1 MTTKIIATGTDFIQ
15 SGMFALPVLGTASTI
30 EKIMENPHTL
40 RILAY
45 SISSY
50 ADNFLELLKE
60 AIENQV
66 ETTLVINDLDN
77 QEYRAKKVLRNL
89 SADYSNFHL
98 VDFNRTGNAQMES
111 KTSGTCSLCGK
122 SWNASEIIFFQQE
135 NQKTNAPF
143 LRCNDE
149 ICCKSNGGNMSPKK
163 ILHAKVI
170 VVDEYRDTAKAIVGS
185 ANFSWGGLANHY
197 EVGTYVEGEHAKAL
211 GQMILS
217 VADYD
222 KN

>member
-1 MTTKIIATGTDFIQ
+1 MTTKILATGTDFIQ
-15 SGMFALPVLGTASTI
+15 SGKFALPVLGTASTI

-45 SISSY
+45 SVSSY

-77 QEYRAKKVLRNL
+77 QEYNATTILKDL
-89 SADYSNFHL
+89 SASHSNFHL

-111 KTSGTCSLCGK
+111 KNPGKCNLCGK
-122 SWNASEIIFFQQE
+122 FWNRDETIFFQQA
-135 NQKTNAPF
+135 NQKNNMPF
-143 LRCNDE
+143 LRCKDKNCFE
-149 ICCKSNGGNMSPKK
+149 SNGGNMFPKK

-197 EVGTYVEGEHAKAL
+197 EVGVYVEGDEARTL
-211 GQMILS
+211 GQMILEI
-217 VADYD
+217 AE
-222 KN
+222 N

>member
-1 MTTKIIATGTDFIQ
+1 MTTKILATGTDFIQ
-15 SGMFALPVLGTASTI
+15 SGRFELPVLGTASTL

-45 SISSY
+45 SVSSY
-50 ADNFLELLKE
+50 ADNFLDLLKE

-77 QEYRAKKVLRNL
+77 QEHHAKKLL
-89 SADYSNFHL
+89 KELDGKYSNFHL
-98 VDFNRTGNAQMES
+98 VDFNRIGSAKMKS
-111 KTSGTCSLCGK
+111 KTSGTCNLCGK

-135 NQKTNAPF
+135 NQKTNTPF
-143 LRCNDE
+143 LRCKDE
-149 ICCKSNGGNMSPKK
+149 ICFKSNGGNMSPKK

-197 EVGTYVEGEHAKAL
+197 EVGMYVEGIEAKAL

-217 VADYD
+217 VADND

>member
-77 QEYRAKKVLRNL
+77 QEYRAKKVLKNL

-143 LRCNDE
+143 LRCKDK
-149 ICCKSNGGNMSPKK
+149 ICFKSNGGNMSPKK

>member
-1 MTTKIIATGTDFIQ
+1 MTTKILATGTDFIQ
-15 SGMFALPVLGTASTI
+15 SGRFALPVLGTASTI

-60 AIENQV
+60 AIENHV

-77 QEYRAKKVLRNL
+77 QEYRAVKILKDLNT
-89 SADYSNFHL
+89 SYSNFHL
-98 VDFNRTGNAQMES
+98 VDFNRTGNAQMDS
-111 KTSGTCSLCGK
+111 KTSGTCNLCGK
-122 SWNASEIIFFQQE
+122 SWNVAETIFFQQA

-143 LRCNDE
+143 LRCKDKN
-149 ICCKSNGGNMSPKK
+149 CFKSNGGNMSPKK

-197 EVGTYVEGEHAKAL
+197 EVGTYVEGEQAKTL

>member
-1 MTTKIIATGTDFIQ
+1 MTTKILATGTDFIQ
-15 SGMFALPVLGTASTI
+15 SGRFALPVLGTASTI

-45 SISSY
+45 SVSSY

-60 AIENQV
+60 AIEN
-66 ETTLVINDLDN
+66 
-77 QEYRAKKVLRNL
+77 
-89 SADYSNFHL
+89 
-98 VDFNRTGNAQMES
+98 RTGNAQMDS
-111 KTSGTCSLCGK
+111 KTSGTCNLCGK
-122 SWNASEIIFFQQE
+122 SWNVAETIFFQQA

-143 LRCNDE
+143 LRCKDKN
-149 ICCKSNGGNMSPKK
+149 CFKSNRGNMSPKK

-197 EVGTYVEGEHAKAL
+197 EVGTYVEGEQAKTL

-217 VADYD
+217 VADCD